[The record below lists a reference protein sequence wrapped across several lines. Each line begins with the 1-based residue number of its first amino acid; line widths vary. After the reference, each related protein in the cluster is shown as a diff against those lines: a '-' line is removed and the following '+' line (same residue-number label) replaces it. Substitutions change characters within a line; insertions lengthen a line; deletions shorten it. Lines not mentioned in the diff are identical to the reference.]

1 MKAKV
6 TKRWYVISRACNV
19 AGSFEKAIYRG
30 QRLGYVF
37 KSGKEARK
45 AFNLDRCNYDVISYD
60 ENDNEIGRMC
70 YRNGRVDSFGRLM
83 KKEVYYGELDD

>member
-6 TKRWYVISRACNV
+6 TKEWNVISRACNV
-19 AGSFEKAIYRG
+19 AGSFERAIYME

-45 AFNLDRCNYDVISYD
+45 AFNLGRCNYDVISYD
-60 ENDNEIGRMC
+60 TNGNEVSRIS

-83 KKEVYYGELDD
+83 KKEVYYGKLED